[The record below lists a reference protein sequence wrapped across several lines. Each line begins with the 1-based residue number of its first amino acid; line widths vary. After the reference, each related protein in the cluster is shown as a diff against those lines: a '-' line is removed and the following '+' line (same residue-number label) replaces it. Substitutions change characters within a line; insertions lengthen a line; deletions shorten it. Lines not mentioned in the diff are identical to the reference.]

1 MCELCGEAANSG
13 DQENVEEIMALLESL
28 FGPNEVID
36 YFDEYRTESE
46 ADLTGTSVYGGWKV
60 SVAKVGGGTVGQT
73 YPADEDWI
81 LQAYEN
87 GELVVSK
94 LAAPPYPVT
103 HEQALREAAEYW
115 FDYQG

>member
-1 MCELCGEAANSG
+1 MCELCEKEARG
-13 DQENVEEIMALLESL
+13 EEITGEDILAALTANL
-28 FGPNEVID
+28 GPMID

-46 ADLTGTSVYGGWKV
+46 ADLTGESQYGTWKV
-60 SVAKVGGGTVGQT
+60 SVAKVGGGTVGKT
-73 YPADEDWI
+73 YPAGEDWI

-87 GELVVSK
+87 GELLDSK

-115 FDYQG
+115 FNYQG

>member
-1 MCELCGEAANSG
+1 MCELCEKNARGEELTAE
-13 DQENVEEIMALLESL
+13 DIMAALSAAI
-28 FGPNEVID
+28 GPVID

-46 ADLTGTSVYGGWKV
+46 ADLTGNGVYGDWKV
-60 SVAKVGGGTVGQT
+60 SVAKVGVGTVGKT
-73 YPADEDWI
+73 YPAGEDWI

-87 GELVVSK
+87 GELVASK
-94 LAAPPYPVT
+94 VGNPPYEMT